1 MDRLKRI
8 FQEVFESE
16 LGKSEE
22 FRLVTE
28 SGATVLRVSGHIVD
42 LVVDAPPQ
50 RGRERDYVVSA
61 GEMTLILDVRDSQTR
76 EPLARIADRR
86 AIQPASGG
94 AGRVFYSNPT
104 RNWGEV
110 RNQMQ
115 RWASLLRQGLDY
127 LKQLPEVP
135 EP

>member
-1 MDRLKRI
+1 
-8 FQEVFESE
+8 
-16 LGKSEE
+16 
-22 FRLVTE
+22 
-28 SGATVLRVSGHIVD
+28 
-42 LVVDAPPQ
+42 
-50 RGRERDYVVSA
+50 
-61 GEMTLILDVRDSQTR
+61 MTLILDVRDSLTR

-86 AIQPASGG
+86 AIQPASSG

-110 RNQMQ
+110 RDRMQ